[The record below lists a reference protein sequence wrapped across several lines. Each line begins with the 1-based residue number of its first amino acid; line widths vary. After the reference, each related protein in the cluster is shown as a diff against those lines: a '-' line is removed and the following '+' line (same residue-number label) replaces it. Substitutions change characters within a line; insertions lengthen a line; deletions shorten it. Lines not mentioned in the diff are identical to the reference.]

1 MVDLALLIVAVFQIL
16 LENNHNEDVEI
27 GILKDYQDSGSQGA
41 FKTYIM
47 ERIFKFIFPT

>member
-27 GILKDYQDSGSQGA
+27 GILKDYQSSENVA